1 MPGIYKSYNDL
12 RKNGKAAV
20 NAKRKTTNNIKSSQ
34 CQEFTN
40 LIMTY
45 RKMSE
50 TVSKFELVQ
59 QYEVSI
65 SSR

>member
-1 MPGIYKSYNDL
+1 MPGIYKSYNDVK
-12 RKNGKAAV
+12 KNGKATV

-45 RKMSE
+45 RKTNE

-59 QYEVSI
+59 ETYRI
-65 SSR
+65 S